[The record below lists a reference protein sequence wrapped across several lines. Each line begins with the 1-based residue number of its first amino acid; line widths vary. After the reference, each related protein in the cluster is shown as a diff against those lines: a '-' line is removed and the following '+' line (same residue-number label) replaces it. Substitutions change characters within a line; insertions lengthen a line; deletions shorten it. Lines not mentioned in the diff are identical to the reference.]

1 MTPVTD
7 PALLAQL
14 NGTPAPDQG
23 ATTPDAGTT
32 SPGAPANVTPAPA
45 GMKPVTDPALLAQ
58 LNAKAPEA
66 TIGDKALAGF
76 GGMVGGALK
85 GIGQTLEAP
94 LNLESAIHE
103 KILNTLAEHGIIQ
116 PSTAQSYSQGRQAV
130 KNAVEGFGQKIL
142 NFQQAPSAQAQ
153 AENPNTAAVG
163 QFAGNVAGSSAV
175 AGGILGKVA
184 AGASPMI
191 SGAATGA
198 GQGLLMGAGA
208 NSDNPIRGAA
218 IGGVLGGAIGG
229 VAGKLS
235 RTLDVVADKVD
246 DAERLGL
253 SPYSEAGQKSIKASL
268 DNAGK
273 ELTEEEIQKT
283 TKNVLT
289 NKIEAAAPQINLKQ
303 SPIDT
308 ITNLAKANYKD
319 VVDTRKALYAPLNE
333 SKAVA
338 QTPTLD
344 SALSSVTSKTAKT
357 LLPDALPANPT
368 LSDMMAYR
376 RAVSSGINAAET
388 QVKMGTNVDA
398 FKALQ
403 ELNAVKQAATADLNT
418 TASTVGLGDQLAKA
432 DAYHLNNFKP
442 FEVYNTASGKLTSA
456 ADTTDTWTKVSRLLM
471 PRRPDLTAM
480 DQVAKTLGP
489 QGKQIFGAAYL
500 QQAVNRSM
508 TVDGRIIPTK
518 ITMELNKMANSGLA
532 DHLLTPQL
540 AQAFDGMRNIAE
552 GALKTTKGMAGEQ
565 QGMIM
570 KAINGLTHSSAGMNI
585 LIQAS
590 KVPAS
595 VGQII
600 NQLGTAGAVKT
611 AAAP

>member
-1 MTPVTD
+1 MPID
-7 PALLAQL
+7 FQPMQADSA
-14 NGTPAPDQG
+14 APD
-23 ATTPDAGTT
+23 
-32 SPGAPANVTPAPA
+32 APAKMQATSVASTITDIGA
-45 GMKPVTDPALLAQ
+45 GAAVGVGAGPKIDFQPSSP
-58 LNAKAPEA
+58 NA
-66 TIGDKALAGF
+66 TLGDKALALGGGIS
-76 GGMVGGALK
+76 GGMLQGA
-85 GIGQTLEAP
+85 GQMLEAVP
-94 LNLESAIHE
+94 NLVSSVHE
-103 KILNTLAEHGIIQ
+103 KILNKLSDEGVIPKSWSAG
-116 PSTAQSYSQGRQAV
+116 YSNARNAV
-130 KNAVEGFGQKIL
+130 KTAVEGVGNKIL
-142 NFQQAPSAQAQ
+142 DYQQGISTPAQKAAPGYALGGNIVGQ
-153 AENPNTAAVG
+153 AVG
-163 QFAGNVAGSSAV
+163 GELV
-175 AGGILGKVA
+175 GGPAIRALA
-184 AGASPMI
+184 PGASPM
-191 SGAATGA
+191 
-198 GQGLLMGAGA
+198 L
-208 NSDNPIRGAA
+208 RGAA
-218 IGGVLGGAIGG
+218 QGVASGILGGAAANPQDPLKGAGIGGGIGGAIGA
-229 VAGKLS
+229 VAGRLG

-253 SPYSEAGQKSIKASL
+253 SPFSEAGQKSIKASL

-283 TKNVLT
+283 TKDVLT
-289 NKIEAAAPQINLKQ
+289 NKIESVAPKVNITSQ

-319 VVDTRKALYAPLNE
+319 VVDNRKALYAPLNE

-344 SALSSVTSKTAKT
+344 SAISSVTSKTAKQ

-432 DAYHLNNFKP
+432 DSYHMNNFKP
-442 FEVYNTASGKLTSA
+442 FDIYNTKTGKLTSD
-456 ADTTDTWTKVSRLLM
+456 ADARDTWTKVSRLLM
-471 PRRPDLTAM
+471 PRRPDMDAM

-518 ITMELNKMANSGLA
+518 ITMELNKMHNSGLA
-532 DHLLTPQL
+532 DHLLTPDL

-565 QGMIM
+565 AGMIM
-570 KAINGLTHSSAGMNI
+570 KGINGLTHSSAGMNI
-585 LIQAS
+585 LIGAS
-590 KVPAS
+590 KVPQS
-595 VGQII
+595 VTSII
-600 NQLGTAGAVKT
+600 KELGTVGAAQQAASAAG
-611 AAAP
+611 P